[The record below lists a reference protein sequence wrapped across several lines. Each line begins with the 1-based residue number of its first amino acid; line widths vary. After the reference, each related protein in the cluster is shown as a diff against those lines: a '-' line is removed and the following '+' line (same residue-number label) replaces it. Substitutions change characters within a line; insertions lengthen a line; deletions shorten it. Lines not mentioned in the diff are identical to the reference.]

1 MRHRSIVLLF
11 SLMLLG
17 CEPAPPEL
25 LGTLEWDRITL
36 PAELSERITA
46 EHVKE
51 GAQVA
56 AGDLLLELDPRRQDA
71 RIAQAQGELSQNRAK
86 LAELVKGARVE
97 NIQAAEATLEQ
108 SQASKLEADRNY
120 ARLAT
125 LYSRKQIALAE
136 LDKARAARDEAQ
148 AATRNARANL
158 EELTNG
164 TRIEQIQQAQA
175 AQASSEG
182 KLRELQLARE
192 HLSLQAPRAGR
203 IDALPYKTGDQ
214 PPAGAQLVVMLVG
227 DAPYA
232 RLFIPASLRTQ
243 LAIGDEL
250 QVTVQ
255 GSSTS
260 YTGNVRSI
268 SSDPSFTPYYALTG
282 EDASRLM
289 YRAEVVLQGVEAA
302 ELPAG
307 LPVTARLPEHE

>member
-1 MRHRSIVLLF
+1 
-11 SLMLLG
+11 
-17 CEPAPPEL
+17 E
-25 LGTLEWDRITL
+25 
-36 PAELSERITA
+36 
-46 EHVKE
+46 
-51 GAQVA
+51 
-56 AGDLLLELDPRRQDA
+56 A

-175 AQASSEG
+175 AQATSEG

-255 GSSTS
+255 GSTS
-260 YTGNVRSI
+260 YTGHVRSI

-302 ELPAG
+302 KLPAG

>member
-1 MRHRSIVLLF
+1 M
-11 SLMLLG
+11 
-17 CEPAPPEL
+17 
-25 LGTLEWDRITL
+25 
-36 PAELSERITA
+36 
-46 EHVKE
+46 
-51 GAQVA
+51 
-56 AGDLLLELDPRRQDA
+56 
-71 RIAQAQGELSQNRAK
+71 SQNRAK

-108 SQASKLEADRNY
+108 TQASKLEADRNY

-175 AQASSEG
+175 ALTTSEG

-250 QVTVQ
+250 QLMVQ

-260 YTGNVRSI
+260 HTGHVRSI

-302 ELPAG
+302 KLPAG